1 LLLHGLVSLLA
12 GLVSTLLMSPQ
23 YRSSPRRVF
32 TLHVLLAFF
41 IPVLG
46 AVAVLVLSAYARVIG
61 RPYQERPYHLVRLP
75 VFTAATKA
83 PSLSYGA
90 GSVHS
95 RLINPEVSGAIRLK
109 ALLTVQA
116 MPGNLS
122 TRLLRD
128 VLSDP
133 SDDLRLTAYGILD
146 KGEKEINERIR
157 DALKKLNDPQESDA
171 RSELHQQLAGHY
183 WELVYQGYA
192 QGELRRFALR
202 AAWRHAQEAV
212 QADPGSADVWMLAGR
227 IAAAQHDQAAAQHAF
242 QRAQALAMPHSRIRP
257 YLAELA
263 FQKRDFDAVRQH
275 LQGIGRHEINFSTAP
290 LLAFWRQ
297 ART

>member
-1 LLLHGLVSLLA
+1 MKPIKVGLLGLGTVGGGTLTVLRRNQQEITRRAGREIQVTMAAVRDLKKAQKHNGA
-12 GLVSTLLMSPQ
+12 GLTLTADPFEVVDNPDIDIVVELIGGLSPAKEL
-23 YRSSPRRVF
+23 VMKAIENGK
-32 TLHVLLAFF
+32 HV
-41 IPVLG
+41 V
-46 AVAVLVLSAYARVIG
+46 
-61 RPYQERPYHLVRLP
+61 
-75 VFTAATKA
+75 TA
-83 PSLSYGA
+83 
-90 GSVHS
+90 
-95 RLINPEVSGAIRLK
+95 NK
-109 ALLTVQA
+109 ALLAVQA

-133 SDDLRLTAYGILD
+133 TDDLRLTAYGMLD

-157 DALKKLNDPQESDA
+157 DALKKLDDPQQA
-171 RSELHQQLAGHY
+171 GGRIELHQQLAGHY